1 MIKLLQVLAKY
12 LIYIV
17 NQAIAHHYTYYYLMN
32 CYFKIYLLQ
41 QKLFIYSL
49 MLISF
54 DYFTF

>member
-1 MIKLLQVLAKY
+1 MIKLLQVSVKY

-32 CYFKIYLLQ
+32 YYFKIYLLQ
-41 QKLFIYSL
+41 LKLFIYSL